1 MKSNNKKYISIALSV
16 LVMIVVFVLLFKSYN
31 DELEATAEVKAQS
44 ESIQAE
50 IDELNGLMVELES
63 LQGEKKQ
70 VEEKVDFLLSHYGL
84 VISPETSIRLIRSLE
99 NATGTKVRSMS
110 FGTES
115 VFFTSELQITEE
127 GPTLTGYRSQLNI
140 SYETSYGNFKRL
152 MDYIADYPE
161 RMNVESVTASFN
173 GASGYLS
180 GNMTLNL
187 YRLDG
192 TGREYVP
199 PVEPEVPLGVENIFG
214 TLR

>member
-16 LVMIVVFVLLFKSYN
+16 LVMAVVFFLLFRSYN
-31 DELEATAEVKAQS
+31 NELEATAQVKA
-44 ESIQAE
+44 ENEAIKAE
-50 IDELNGLMVELES
+50 IDELNDLMEELNS
-63 LQGEKKQ
+63 LQEQKKQ
-70 VEEKVDFLLSHYGL
+70 IEEKVDFLLSHYGL
-84 VISPETSIRLIRSLE
+84 VITPENSIRMIRGLE
-99 NATGTKVRSMS
+99 TATGTKVRSIS
-110 FGTES
+110 FGSES
-115 VFFTSELQITEE
+115 MFYASELQIVED
-127 GPTLTGYRSQLNI
+127 GPPLTGYRSQLNI

-152 MDYIADYPE
+152 LDYVADYPE

-173 GASGYLS
+173 GASGLLS

-214 TLR
+214 TLQ

>member
-1 MKSNNKKYISIALSV
+1 MKSNNKKYISIAVSVLIMVVV
-16 LVMIVVFVLLFKSYN
+16 LVMLYRSYTN
-31 DELEATAEVKAQS
+31 EVEAAKLAREQNAGIQSEIEELQALTAELET
-44 ESIQAE
+44 
-50 IDELNGLMVELES
+50 
-63 LQGEKKQ
+63 LQEEKEA
-70 VEEKVDFLLSHYGL
+70 VEEKVDFVLNHYGL
-84 VISPETSIRLIRSLE
+84 VISPENSIRIIRGLE
-99 NATGTKVRSMS
+99 EATGTKVRSLS
-110 FGTES
+110 FGNES
-115 VFFTSELQITEE
+115 VFYTSTLQLVEE
-127 GPTLTGYRSQLNI
+127 GAPLTGYRSQLNI

-192 TGREYVP
+192 TGREYVA
-199 PVEPEVPLGVENIFG
+199 PVEPQVPMGVENIFG